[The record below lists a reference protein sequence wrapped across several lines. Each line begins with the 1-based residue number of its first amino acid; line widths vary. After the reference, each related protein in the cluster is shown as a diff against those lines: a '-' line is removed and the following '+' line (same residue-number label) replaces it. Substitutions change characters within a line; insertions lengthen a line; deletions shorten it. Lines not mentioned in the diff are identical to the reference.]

1 MGFETKCKK
10 RAVVGIEPPHESQHV
25 PAESLIYNAARPI
38 YGQVQWTGDFV
49 SGVFYTAVDPKNS
62 LAQEWDEL
70 NRQQDATVLV
80 YFTEAEAFEAA
91 KAYYLETYSREEWDG
106 LESLFSPAELRE
118 GLQNQFIDLIRD
130 GDIAI

>member
-10 RAVVGIEPPHESQHV
+10 RAVVGIEPPHESQHI

-80 YFTEAEAFEAA
+80 YFTEDEAFEVA
-91 KAYYLETYSREEWDG
+91 KTYYLEAYSQGEWDD
-106 LESLFSPAELRE
+106 LESLFTPALLRKE
-118 GLQNQFIDLIRD
+118 MRNQFIDWTRD